1 MIIND
6 ISRIKLVRHF
16 CGTSV
21 PARPMISHKSFG
33 EIFLWFKW
41 YRGKCSWDWVFRI
54 LDFGFRIHKS
64 LNAEENFHERGSL
77 KAATIKL
84 LQHFTGFHLHL
95 QDRMIFLLWKNHH
108 FAFFLFQFFSTFKWD
123 TSSGIVSFCKL
134 YDSYFPQNTISQYY
148 GHIVTV
154 KGQRKW

>member
-1 MIIND
+1 
-6 ISRIKLVRHF
+6 
-16 CGTSV
+16 
-21 PARPMISHKSFG
+21 MISHELSWWDIFVVQVSLLGQWYHMKSFG

-77 KAATIKL
+77 KAATMKL

-95 QDRMIFLLWKNHH
+95 KARLIFLLYKIITLL
-108 FAFFLFQFFSTFKWD
+108 FLLFQISLTFKWD
-123 TSSGIVSFCKL
+123 TSSGVVLFCKFCV
-134 YDSYFPQNTISQYY
+134 SYFPQNTISQYY